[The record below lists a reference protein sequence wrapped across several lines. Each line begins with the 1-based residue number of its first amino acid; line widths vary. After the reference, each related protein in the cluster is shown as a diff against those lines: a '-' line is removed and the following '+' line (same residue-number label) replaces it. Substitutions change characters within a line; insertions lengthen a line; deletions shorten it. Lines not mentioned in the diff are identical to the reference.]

1 MKKALFQTVR
11 KRWLSLCFLGIFTLS
26 GCKEE
31 DLNANV
37 EYSGPTSET
46 NDVVMLYSDSARLA
60 VRMTTPKRLE
70 QANGDHIFPQEVK
83 LFFYDRNGQQT
94 STLRS
99 DSGRFYPS
107 RNLFIVKGHVV
118 VTRKKEKDTLLTDE
132 LTWSKESKKF
142 YTDKAVIWRTAL
154 NELHGV
160 GFTAQQ
166 DMSGYVL
173 RKPTGTLPMS
183 NLP

>member
-1 MKKALFQTVR
+1 MKKSVFQTIG
-11 KRWLSLCFLGIFTLS
+11 KRWLPLCFSGILLLF

-31 DLNANV
+31 NLNADV
-37 EYSGPTSET
+37 EYTGPTSET

-60 VRMTTPKRLE
+60 VKMMTPRRLE

-83 LFFYDRNGQQT
+83 LFFYDRSGRQT

-132 LTWSKESKKF
+132 LTWSKDSKKF
-142 YTDKAVIWRTAL
+142 YTDKAVIWRTAF

-160 GFTAQQ
+160 GFAAEQ